1 MIRLT
6 DFITV
11 SLDAFVTTN
20 LLPSN
25 LARRIS
31 VPSTKELSENASED
45 TVNVSLRSIS
55 VTFEKS
61 TRCGSGVGE
70 GVAEGVG
77 AASVVSSVTVVS
89 AGAVVSSVR
98 SLFVG
103 SSEVSVTKAL
113 PRSDMPS
120 PNLSVLIEQAA
131 RNVVAMPAEI
141 NRATSLFP
149 SILIISSYL
158 QTLFKISYS

>member
-1 MIRLT
+1 M
-6 DFITV
+6 
-11 SLDAFVTTN
+11 
-20 LLPSN
+20 
-25 LARRIS
+25 
-31 VPSTKELSENASED
+31 
-45 TVNVSLRSIS
+45 S

-70 GVAEGVG
+70 GVAETVG
-77 AASVVSSVTVVS
+77 RASVVSSVTVVS
-89 AGAVVSSVR
+89 VSSVGA
-98 SLFVG
+98 SVVV
-103 SSEVSVTKAL
+103 SIIVVSVSLSSMKTL
-113 PRSDMPS
+113 PSSDIPS

-141 NRATSLFP
+141 NKATSLLP